1 MRRTWCLSVFALA
14 LAWPAAFPTW
24 ATAQEEEDDRE
35 PLGKFTVALDAGG
48 HTGPT
53 TFLQFT
59 ADGEHLIT
67 GSTDRTVR
75 LWDVETG
82 QTLRVLRPP
91 GYSCVI
97 MAASPDG
104 QRLAVMSEDIRRERG
119 KQVVTTSVVYLVAVA
134 DGRIERVLKDHTAP
148 ITSLAFSPD
157 GKKLASGGHDNTIR
171 IWDVA
176 TGRADLVLHKTG
188 HVAGLAFAPDGR
200 HLAQQTF
207 QGQCIIRDLG
217 NPDAM
222 FQVKATRRPVL
233 RNANVAWSADGKTVA
248 ACGDDGL
255 RLYNPDGKLRL
266 HLLQNHETA
275 SVGIS
280 LDSSRVLA
288 TWNDGQP
295 HATVFDIQSGK
306 EVVVFS
312 PKGTTSMQH
321 GALSPDGTRAATV
334 DGSQAIT
341 LWNTAD
347 GVVVKRF
354 GATSWLVR
362 PDSQAG
368 WSADGRNVA
377 WRTVPDPKAWTGGP
391 TTFNL
396 GELHFEPPLA
406 SRQFRGAVSQHGS
419 LSLKRVNPHTAELS
433 IGEGKKAKKHA
444 LKMEPMEL
452 SSLTLV
458 GSNRAALAGG
468 PWIHVYDTANPRTPR
483 KLRHE
488 APVVSIA
495 PSQDGRYLLALS
507 EDQKL
512 RIWDPDRNNPL
523 LTVYVSGRDWIAW
536 TEAGYYAATPGGE
549 RLMGWVVDNG
559 PNQLGTFYPAQRFR
573 KTLHRPDVIPLL
585 LEKGYLKAALAKA
598 NEERKKEGEQ
608 VAEAA
613 ADLEQLLPPQAT
625 LAIIDDKNLP
635 KVKLKAT
642 AQAAAKGQPVTSLQL
657 RVDGRPLPEG
667 QGVIDLKAGQEK
679 AEAEWE
685 VELPPG
691 EHELKVQ
698 AHSRDVAG
706 FSPAV
711 PISVPVAASDQPT
724 LHLIAVGINDYR
736 GSLHLNCA
744 VDDARGLVTA
754 FPRCCAGKS
763 NLFGEAKVKPL
774 LDKAATR
781 QAILDA
787 LKASHQAVKPGDLLV
802 FSFAGHGIKQGK
814 KFYLLTHDT
823 DPENV
828 AGTGLSGEDLRAA
841 LVDMPCQVLLLLDAC
856 HSAAGVRAF
865 IDEAAR
871 GLTDDSCGVAVL
883 CAAMGHEEAQEKEGH
898 GLFTKAVL
906 DALAQSNGVPFNPRN
921 RRQYVHHLGAF
932 VLDYVQ
938 EESKDTQHPFLT
950 MPFVTESFPIRQ
962 LPTGSPGGK

>member
-1 MRRTWCLSVFALA
+1 
-14 LAWPAAFPTW
+14 
-24 ATAQEEEDDRE
+24 
-35 PLGKFTVALDAGG
+35 
-48 HTGPT
+48 
-53 TFLQFT
+53 
-59 ADGEHLIT
+59 
-67 GSTDRTVR
+67 
-75 LWDVETG
+75 
-82 QTLRVLRPP
+82 
-91 GYSCVI
+91 
-97 MAASPDG
+97 
-104 QRLAVMSEDIRRERG
+104 
-119 KQVVTTSVVYLVAVA
+119 
-134 DGRIERVLKDHTAP
+134 
-148 ITSLAFSPD
+148 
-157 GKKLASGGHDNTIR
+157 
-171 IWDVA
+171 
-176 TGRADLVLHKTG
+176 
-188 HVAGLAFAPDGR
+188 
-200 HLAQQTF
+200 
-207 QGQCIIRDLG
+207 
-217 NPDAM
+217 
-222 FQVKATRRPVL
+222 VL

-255 RLYNPDGKLRL
+255 RLYQPDGKLHL

-275 SVGIS
+275 SVAIS

-288 TWNDGQP
+288 TWSDGQP
-295 HATVFDIQSGK
+295 HATVFDIHTGK

-341 LWNTAD
+341 LWNTAN
-347 GVVVKRF
+347 GAVIKRF

-368 WSADGRNVA
+368 WSADGRNVV
-377 WRTVPDPKAWTGGP
+377 WRTVPDPKSWTGGP

-396 GELHFEPPLA
+396 RELHFEPPRA
-406 SRQFRGAVSQHGS
+406 SGQFRGVVSQHGS
-419 LSLKRVNPHTAELS
+419 LSLKRVNPHTAELTL
-433 IGEGKKAKKHA
+433 GEGKKAKKHA

-468 PWIHVYDTANPRTPR
+468 PWIHVYDTASPRTPR

-488 APVVSIA
+488 APVLSIA
-495 PSQDGRYLLALS
+495 PSQDGRYLLSLS

-598 NEERKKEGEQ
+598 NEDRKKEGEQ
-608 VAEAA
+608 VSEAA

-625 LAIIDDKNLP
+625 LAIVDDKNLP

-667 QGVIDLKAGQEK
+667 QGVLDLKAGQDK

-691 EHELKVQ
+691 DHELKVQ

-711 PISVPVAASDQPT
+711 PISVPVATSDQPT
-724 LHLIAVGINDYR
+724 LHLIAVGINEYP
-736 GSLHLNCA
+736 GSLRLKCA
-744 VDDARGLVTA
+744 VKDAEGLVDA
-754 FPRCCAGKS
+754 FPKHCAGK
-763 NLFGEAKVKPL
+763 NNYFGKANVTSL
-774 LDKAATR
+774 LDKQATR
-781 QAILDA
+781 QAILSA
-787 LKASHQAVKPGDLLV
+787 FKAARAARVQPGDLLV
-802 FSFAGHGIKQGK
+802 FSFAGHGHKEKK
-814 KFYLLTHDT
+814 KFYLLTADT
-823 DPENV
+823 DPDKV
-828 AGTGLSGEDLRAA
+828 AETALSGDDLREA
-841 LVDMPCQVLLLLDAC
+841 LAGMPCQVLLLLDAC
-856 HSAAGVRAF
+856 HSAAGVLPF
-865 IDEAAR
+865 VDEAAR
-871 GLTDDSCGVAVL
+871 GLTDDACAVAVL
-883 CAAMGHEEAQEKEGH
+883 CAAMPHEEAQENGGH
-898 GLFTKAVL
+898 GLFTRAIMQ
-906 DALAQSNGVPFNPRN
+906 ALGRDEGVPFNR
-921 RRQYVHHLGAF
+921 RDHRQYVDHLSTF
-932 VLDYVQ
+932 VRDEV
-938 EESKDTQHPFLT
+938 EAESKDEQHPFYL
-950 MPFVTESFPIRQ
+950 PPYVTKSFPIRQ
-962 LPTGSPGGK
+962 LPAQSPGGK